1 MCKGRRDL
9 PPRSHLR
16 VAGLPPPGIRNWDA
30 AADARIVKAIVQK
43 IMQLISTDTDGK
55 RILDYL
61 GPVLK
66 ELMKS
71 GDVKIMVQPA
81 CDFVVAE
88 QERFSSMADEK
99 LGERYALLRR
109 YFESRLPQF
118 GLACRGAAAEA
129 SCLSHTSISA
139 MK

>member
-88 QERFSSMADEK
+88 QERFLLWPMRSLGSDTLSCADISNRACPN
-99 LGERYALLRR
+99 LGWRAAA
-109 YFESRLPQF
+109 LPQRPAPF
-118 GLACRGAAAEA
+118 LLQV
-129 SCLSHTSISA
+129 SPP
-139 MK
+139 